1 MKRLMTTPWINSFWR
16 WTYNSNMLTGTK
28 AFESTTMVLADL
40 TKFGIIADG
49 HALWVPVHNW
59 VMRRSNRVP
68 NASGWKVVAWAHHI
82 INEKFWRYNSGSAG
96 SFWYYSGVIWACFSE
111 VWNLISRLNYIVV
124 AWKWGYYEMNWPRI
138 ALEYN
143 IRLRWY
149 WIYWLIYTFP
159 RKYWEFGTLGKAF
172 E

>member
-1 MKRLMTTPWINSFWR
+1 
-16 WTYNSNMLTGTK
+16 MLTS
-28 AFESTTMVLADL
+28 AIACEMRSSTMVLADL

-82 INEKFWRYNSGSAG
+82 INEKFWRYNSGSA
-96 SFWYYSGVIWACFSE
+96 SFWYYSGVIWTCFSE
-111 VWNLISRLNYIVV
+111 VWNPISRFDYLVAAWKWEYYELISRYIDQ
-124 AWKWGYYEMNWPRI
+124 N
-138 ALEYN
+138 LN

-159 RKYWEFGTLGKAF
+159 RKYWEFGTLIKAF
-172 E
+172 Q